1 MQEMFDEMIAS
12 QEVKLLKI
20 ANQLMPHLTEED
32 ILQPF
37 DFPLLET
44 HPHFRYEEGYLK
56 GLHAAKFAYLS
67 ALRSD

>member
-1 MQEMFDEMIAS
+1 MQKMFDEMILH
-12 QEVKLLKI
+12 QEKKLLKI
-20 ANQLMPHLTEED
+20 ANEIIPYVTEED

-44 HPHFRYEEGYLK
+44 DPHFRYEEGYLK

-67 ALRSD
+67 VR